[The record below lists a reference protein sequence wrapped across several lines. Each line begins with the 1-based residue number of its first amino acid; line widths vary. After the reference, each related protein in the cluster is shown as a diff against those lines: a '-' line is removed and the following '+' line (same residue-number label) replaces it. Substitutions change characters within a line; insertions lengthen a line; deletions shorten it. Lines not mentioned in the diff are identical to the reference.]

1 MDGSDQSACKN
12 DRPQTVRLAE
22 LQKGTE
28 AEFMQNRVSLGGQL
42 TTSLWTMIFA
52 GGLVAVACSW
62 ITLTSI
68 SAQAADPNNILL
80 DFSATWCGPCQQMSP
95 IVSRLERQ
103 GYPIRKV
110 DVDQEKELT
119 QKYNVESIPC
129 FVLIANGREINR
141 ITGATDEKQLKR
153 LMMMLPKQ
161 NIDDPFASKNSEKKR
176 SNPSESVASKS
187 NDDKKGFLAIPPL
200 FPKKKKEAQAA
211 DDESEVFRGQDPGP
225 AKAGDFSREAMA
237 ASTRIRVKDGSH
249 VHYGSGTIIESQPG
263 RAIIL
268 TCGHILRKL
277 GKQATIEVDLFP
289 EGTSNPQT
297 ANAQILKYDLEAD
310 VGLLAIASPD
320 RLPVVKLA
328 LSRELPKVKDR
339 AFSIGCGGGKLP
351 SIEEHA
357 ITAVNGFEGPDNL
370 ECTGVP
376 LQGRSGGGLFMGMEQ
391 VGVCILADSNYKR
404 GIYTGMKPVAQLLQK
419 AGLDYLLPSA
429 GSSDLRG
436 EGLAAASVPPVSEL
450 SQPAPAKE
458 QMMAQTLPASVG
470 VPENTAAPSLAAQD
484 YEGAEIVCTIH
495 PKTPGGVTRV
505 VIINQA
511 SSRILNDLLHE
522 SSSAS
527 RPESSATVQNA
538 VIKKMNP
545 NRTSS
550 NANIPVARAT
560 NPKRT
565 ESDNRPIE
573 TSYEAQ
579 RN

>member
-1 MDGSDQSACKN
+1 
-12 DRPQTVRLAE
+12 
-22 LQKGTE
+22 
-28 AEFMQNRVSLGGQL
+28 MQNRVSLGGQL

-320 RLPVVKLA
+320 QA
-328 LSRELPKVKDR
+328 
-339 AFSIGCGGGKLP
+339 
-351 SIEEHA
+351 
-357 ITAVNGFEGPDNL
+357 
-370 ECTGVP
+370 
-376 LQGRSGGGLFMGMEQ
+376 
-391 VGVCILADSNYKR
+391 
-404 GIYTGMKPVAQLLQK
+404 
-419 AGLDYLLPSA
+419 
-429 GSSDLRG
+429 
-436 EGLAAASVPPVSEL
+436 
-450 SQPAPAKE
+450 
-458 QMMAQTLPASVG
+458 
-470 VPENTAAPSLAAQD
+470 
-484 YEGAEIVCTIH
+484 
-495 PKTPGGVTRV
+495 RV
-505 VIINQA
+505 VA
-511 SSRILNDLLHE
+511 
-522 SSSAS
+522 
-527 RPESSATVQNA
+527 
-538 VIKKMNP
+538 
-545 NRTSS
+545 
-550 NANIPVARAT
+550 
-560 NPKRT
+560 
-565 ESDNRPIE
+565 
-573 TSYEAQ
+573 
-579 RN
+579 